1 MTMSKTGDSIGKF
14 VTQHPELQHPELQH
28 PELQHPEDQDP
39 EDQKP
44 SRPSR
49 IRFPFAQ
56 SRRSDVKTG
65 RA

>member
-1 MTMSKTGDSIGKF
+1 MSKTGDSIGKV
-14 VTQHPELQHPELQH
+14 VTQHPELQH